1 MLEHTL
7 TAPVEAWVKS
17 QRHRLNLPVA
27 VALPSGQTLAL
38 GEFEEP
44 RLTIRVHSWKSLP
57 LLLSPSVDHLAAA
70 YVEGEID
77 LEGTLED
84 IVELGYAFALADKP
98 EPAASFQPGHV
109 HHTRELDRE
118 AIRFHYNV
126 SNRFYSLW
134 LDRDMV
140 YSCAYFARGDETL
153 EAAQRA
159 KIRHILTKI
168 RLEPG
173 HTLLDVG
180 CGWGALVRIAARE
193 FGARCVGITLSEA
206 QYDYAL
212 HRVREEGLDGQV
224 EIRLQDYRDVDGRFD
239 RITSV
244 GMFEHVGLANLVD
257 YFTALANL
265 LADGGLIL
273 NHGITTSAPAS
284 DGTAGGGGEFIEK
297 YVFPHGELP
306 HISLVLRTLQEG
318 GLEPIDAENLRR
330 HYAATLSAW
339 ASRFEAAREAIRQ
352 EVDDKIWRIWRLYL
366 AGCAYAFRTD
376 KVSIFQV
383 LCQKAGQDA
392 STLAWSRAYM
402 YRGA

>member
-7 TAPVEAWVKS
+7 AAPVEAWVKS
-17 QRHRLNLPVA
+17 LRHRLNLPVA
-27 VALPSGQTLAL
+27 IVLPSGQTLAL
-38 GEFEEP
+38 GDFAQP
-44 RLTIRVHSWKSLP
+44 RLAIRVLSWKSLP
-57 LLLSPSVDHLAAA
+57 LLLSPSVDHLATA
-70 YVEGEID
+70 YVEGELD

-84 IVELGYAFALADKP
+84 IVELGYAFALADNP
-98 EPAASFQPGHV
+98 APAASYLPGSMR
-109 HHTRELDRE
+109 HTRELDRA

-126 SNRFYSLW
+126 SNRFYAHW

-140 YSCAYFARGDETL
+140 YSCAYFAHGTETL

-168 RLEPG
+168 RLEPD
-173 HTLLDVG
+173 HRLLDIG
-180 CGWGALVRIAARE
+180 CGWGALVRVAARE

-206 QYDYAL
+206 QYEHAL
-212 HRVREEGLDGQV
+212 RRVHEEGLDGQV
-224 EIRLQDYRDVDGRFD
+224 EIRLQDYRDVTDRFD

-244 GMFEHVGLANLVD
+244 GMFEHVGLANLED
-257 YFTALANL
+257 YFATLADL
-265 LADGGLIL
+265 LADDGLAL

-284 DGTAGGGGEFIEK
+284 DGTAGGGGDFIEK

-306 HISLVLRTLQEG
+306 HLSLVLRTLQQG
-318 GLEPIDAENLRR
+318 GLEPIDVENLRR

-339 ASRFEAAREAIRQ
+339 AGRFEAAREAIRQ
-352 EVDDKIWRIWRLYL
+352 EVDEKTWRIWRLYL

-376 KVSIFQV
+376 KVAIFQV

-392 STLAWSRAYM
+392 ATLPWSREYM
-402 YRGA
+402 YRGT